1 MSTLRLVS
9 EETASSP
16 SYDFV
21 KLQNNYHWNCKVFV
35 YALVTKQYVAALRAF
50 QRIFVTPCWITL
62 FLSGLAYMQAKNQN
76 MWKGYKW
83 NYLLASVFL
92 SMSGVSAY
100 YLDNK
105 EVDEID
111 YDEET
116 IKAYI
121 EWLKN

>member
-9 EETASSP
+9 EETKSSP

-21 KLQNNYHWNCKVFV
+21 KLQNNYHWNCKVFA

-50 QRIFVTPCWITL
+50 QCIFVTPFWITT
-62 FLSGLAYMQAKNQN
+62 FLGGLAYMQAKNQN

-83 NYLLASVFL
+83 NYLLTSVFL
-92 SMSGVSAY
+92 HMSGVSAY